1 MPQWLPSAQLRYA
14 NKNALRGRKNNSS
27 STPPLFF
34 FFSWWWWWWWF
45 LGFDGT
51 GV

>member
-34 FFSWWWWWWWF
+34 FFF
-45 LGFDGT
+45 LVVVVVVVFGF
-51 GV
+51 